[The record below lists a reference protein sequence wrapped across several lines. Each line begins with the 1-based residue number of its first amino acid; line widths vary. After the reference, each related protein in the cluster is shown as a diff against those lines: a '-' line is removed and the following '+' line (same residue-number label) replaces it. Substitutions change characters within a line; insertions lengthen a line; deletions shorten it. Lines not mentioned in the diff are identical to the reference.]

1 MRKSPLES
9 TAQSQGKTQ
18 EVEQD
23 PSVIMSL
30 ALSAL
35 FNMSILRCHVCFCTS

>member
-1 MRKSPLES
+1 MSEEEVALMRKSPLES

-23 PSVIMSL
+23 PSVPCMS
-30 ALSAL
+30 
-35 FNMSILRCHVCFCTS
+35 FG